1 MQVVDSLN
9 TLISKYYNGDIT
21 LDQYYSGVADLSF
34 VNSNPGAT
42 YNNKP
47 VIIK

>member
-1 MQVVDSLN
+1 MHVVDSLN
-9 TLISKYYNGDIT
+9 TLISKYYKGDIT

-34 VNSNPGAT
+34 VNSNPEAT
-42 YNNKP
+42 YNDES